1 MVPYQV
7 PIKLPWQQESLA
19 KRPYI
24 LALVAYI
31 WKTNSESPIFYW
43 VVPEKIH
50 TPPTDGILEI
60 LAGGGVKDP
69 GNPGGGGGG
78 GLNSKKSS
86 AGVIWTDSS
95 RDSNV

>member
-1 MVPYQV
+1 MH
-7 PIKLPWQQESLA
+7 
-19 KRPYI
+19 
-24 LALVAYI
+24 
-31 WKTNSESPIFYW
+31 W

-60 LAGGGVKDP
+60 LVGGGVKDP
-69 GNPGGGGGG
+69 GNPGGRG

-86 AGVIWTDSS
+86 AGVVSTDSS